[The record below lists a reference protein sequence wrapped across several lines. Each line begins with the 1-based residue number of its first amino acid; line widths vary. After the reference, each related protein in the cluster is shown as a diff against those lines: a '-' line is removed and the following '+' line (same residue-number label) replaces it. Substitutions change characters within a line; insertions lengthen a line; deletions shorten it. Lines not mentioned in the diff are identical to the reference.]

1 MTNIRRISEKGLGR
15 LERSF
20 NQLLYHSYGFDTWH
34 IANGSRNRPYKKLLA
49 AQINDLEGKLGL
61 AVEIGCGLGDIL
73 SQVDA
78 RKRIGCDIDAAAIC
92 AARIRNVFR
101 DIEFRA
107 GDYKCITEQ
116 KIDAVIAVNWIHGIT
131 PSELGTLAHA
141 FSSRTRYFV
150 FDKIDEAVLSSY
162 RYSHDFSFLRKY
174 GNPLCS
180 FRAPGE
186 PRTFLIWRIQ

>member
-73 SQVDA
+73 VKSMLERKSDAILMLPPSAPQGYEMFSEISSSGPVTINVLRNRRSTPLSQ
-78 RKRIGCDIDAAAIC
+78 
-92 AARIRNVFR
+92 
-101 DIEFRA
+101 
-107 GDYKCITEQ
+107 
-116 KIDAVIAVNWIHGIT
+116 
-131 PSELGTLAHA
+131 
-141 FSSRTRYFV
+141 
-150 FDKIDEAVLSSY
+150 
-162 RYSHDFSFLRKY
+162 
-174 GNPLCS
+174 
-180 FRAPGE
+180 
-186 PRTFLIWRIQ
+186 